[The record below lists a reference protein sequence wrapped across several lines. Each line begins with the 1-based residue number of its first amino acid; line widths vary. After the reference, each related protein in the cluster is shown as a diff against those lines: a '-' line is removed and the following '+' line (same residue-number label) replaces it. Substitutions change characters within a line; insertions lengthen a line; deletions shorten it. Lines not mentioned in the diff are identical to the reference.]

1 MALDMTSFQP
11 ALKQLYPEKRI
22 ENMVYK
28 DNPFFALL
36 AKDTNFYG
44 ELMKLPIK
52 YGIPQGSG
60 SNFTN
65 AQANKTS
72 SLLKA
77 FLVTRSKEYALA
89 SIDNETIEASR
100 NNSGAF
106 IEAASFEID
115 GAIEAAGRNIAIALA
130 GTGSGSIGQ
139 VSVGGTGTSIQ
150 LSQPEDVTNFE
161 VGMKLNFSTADG
173 GGSVKSGSVIVTN
186 VNRDSGVITVSA
198 MSAIAGGAGTANSD
212 FIFRDGDYD
221 SKLKGIRAWLPD
233 TDPTSTPFFNV
244 DRSVDPTRLAGVRID
259 GSAVPIE
266 EALIAAAAR
275 VAREGGKPD
284 YCFMNYSKFA
294 DLEKAL
300 GSKVQY
306 IDLKAN
312 AEIGFRG
319 ILINGPRGPI
329 KVVADQNFKADR
341 AFMLSMEYWKLF
353 SLGNAPR
360 ILDIDGLKLLRE
372 SSADAVEVRVG
383 AYLQLTCRAP
393 GFNANIYLG

>member
-1 MALDMTSFQP
+1 M
-11 ALKQLYPEKRI
+11 
-22 ENMVYK
+22 
-28 DNPFFALL
+28 
-36 AKDTNFYG
+36 
-44 ELMKLPIK
+44 
-52 YGIPQGSG
+52 IPQGVS
-60 SNFTN
+60 STFAN

-77 FLVTRSKEYALA
+77 FLITRNKEYAIA

-115 GAIEAAGRNIAIALA
+115 GAIEAAGRSIAIALF
-130 GTGSGSIGQ
+130 GTGSGSLA
-139 VSVGGTGTSIQ
+139 VSNTTSTGTSIA
-150 LSQPEDVTNFE
+150 LVQPEDVTNFE
-161 VGMKLNFSTADG
+161 VGMELQFSTADG
-173 GGSVKSGSVIVTN
+173 GGSVKSGKVQVSA
-186 VNRDSGVITVSA
+186 VNRDSGVLTVSA
-198 MSAIAGGAGTANSD
+198 LSAIAGGAGIVAGD

-221 SKLKGIRAWLPD
+221 SKLKGVRAWLPD
-233 TDPTSTPFFNV
+233 SSPSATPFFNV
-244 DRSVDPTRLAGVRID
+244 DRSVDPTRLAGIRYD
-259 GSAVPIE
+259 GSALPIE
-266 EALIAAAAR
+266 EALIAAASR

-329 KVVADQNFKADR
+329 KVVADQNCKADR
-341 AFMLSMEYWKLF
+341 AFMFSMEYWKLM
-353 SLGNAPR
+353 SLGAAPR
-360 ILDIDGLKLLRE
+360 ILDIDGLKMLRE

-393 GFNANIYLG
+393 GFNSNIYLG